1 VASRAESVAA
11 AIAALR
17 AAATQQPSQ
26 LQPPGLALQVLHYGE
41 LSDTALSLGI
51 PRRALPQPPQP
62 LTAAGVKRCADELEL
77 IIQSFMSSGL

>member
-1 VASRAESVAA
+1 M
-11 AIAALR
+11 AALR
-17 AAATQQPSQ
+17 AAATQEPSQ
-26 LQPPGLALQVLHYGE
+26 APPGLALLVLQYGE

-62 LTAAGVKRCADELEL
+62 LTAAGVKRCAAELEL